1 MDDSLLQRLR
11 EHARLA
17 SSDADS
23 AHDYGHVSRVAAN
36 AEHLAREEGARVDV
50 VLAAAWLHELFSYP
64 KGHPDS
70 HLSGEVCAE
79 RAGAVLRSEGVSEDL
94 NAAACE
100 CIRVHAFSRGLVPT
114 SLEGKVL
121 QDADRLDAIGAIG
134 IARCFATCASMG
146 RPLYSPEDPFCT
158 RREPQDK
165 LWGVDHFYK
174 KLLRIAEGLHTGTA
188 REMGRDRTEFL
199 RVYLR
204 QLESEIAVG
213 G

>member
-1 MDDSLLQRLR
+1 MIERLK
-11 EHARLA
+11 EHARRA
-17 SSDADS
+17 SSGADS
-23 AHDYGHVSRVAAN
+23 AHDFGHVSRVAAN
-36 AEHLAREEGARVDV
+36 AQRIAIAEGARVDV

-79 RAGAVLRSEGVSEDL
+79 RAAIVLRSEGVGEETS
-94 NAAACE
+94 AAVCE

-114 SLEGKVL
+114 TLEGKVL

-146 RPLYSPEDPFCT
+146 RPLYSPEDPFCKT
-158 RREPQDK
+158 REPQDK
-165 LWGVDHFYK
+165 LWGVDHFYR

-188 REMGRDRTEFL
+188 RELGRDRTEFL

-204 QLESEIAVG
+204 QLEAEIG
-213 G
+213 